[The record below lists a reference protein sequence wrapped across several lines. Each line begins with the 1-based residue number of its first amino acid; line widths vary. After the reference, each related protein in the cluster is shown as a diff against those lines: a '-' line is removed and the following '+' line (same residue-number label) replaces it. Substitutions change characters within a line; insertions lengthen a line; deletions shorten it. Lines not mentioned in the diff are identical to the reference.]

1 MLESSKTQSKI
12 QKERIFKMKIDMKKL
27 YEDRLEIINRDL
39 KTAAINRKW
48 DRYGKLKDEKKEI
61 LLKLDEF
68 KK

>member
-1 MLESSKTQSKI
+1 
-12 QKERIFKMKIDMKKL
+12 MKIDMKKL

-39 KTAAINRKW
+39 KIAAIKRDWKA
-48 DRYGKLKDEKKEI
+48 YGNLKDEKKEI

>member
-1 MLESSKTQSKI
+1 
-12 QKERIFKMKIDMKKL
+12 MKVNMKKL

-39 KTAAINRKW
+39 KTAAIKRDWKT
-48 DRYGKLKDEKKEI
+48 YGNLKDEKKEI

>member
-1 MLESSKTQSKI
+1 MVKVN
-12 QKERIFKMKIDMKKL
+12 MKKL

-39 KTAAINRKW
+39 KTSAINRKW

-61 LLKLDEF
+61 LLKIDEL

>member
-1 MLESSKTQSKI
+1 
-12 QKERIFKMKIDMKKL
+12 MKIDMKKL
-27 YEDRLEIINRDL
+27 YEDRLEIIEHDM

>member
-1 MLESSKTQSKI
+1 
-12 QKERIFKMKIDMKKL
+12 MKIDMKKL

-39 KTAAINRKW
+39 KIAAINRKW

>member
-1 MLESSKTQSKI
+1 MVKVN
-12 QKERIFKMKIDMKKL
+12 MKKL

-48 DRYGKLKDEKKEI
+48 DRYGNLKDQKKEI
-61 LLKLDEF
+61 LLKLEEF

>member
-1 MLESSKTQSKI
+1 
-12 QKERIFKMKIDMKKL
+12 MKIDMKKL

-48 DRYGKLKDEKKEI
+48 NRYGKLKDEKKEI